1 MPSTEMLGFS
11 TPAVAAGPVVSPG
24 QKAFCAPGR
33 IRTRDPLLRRQLLYP
48 TELQALR
55 LPIVADEG
63 HMLATLRAG
72 PGYSERIKFTLF
84 MDIYPDTPEYCV
96 SLSLQ
101 RVTTKAT
108 QQAGATRLSGYL
120 E

>member
-1 MPSTEMLGFS
+1 VLAWLLNVILGSPSSGGATRTPGQGSYVPSTEMLAVS
-11 TPAVAAGPVVSPG
+11 TPARQPDRKKPQVRR
-24 QKAFCAPGR
+24 FCAPGR

-63 HMLATLRAG
+63 HMLATLRAE

-84 MDIYPDTPEYCV
+84 MDI
-96 SLSLQ
+96 
-101 RVTTKAT
+101 
-108 QQAGATRLSGYL
+108 
-120 E
+120 